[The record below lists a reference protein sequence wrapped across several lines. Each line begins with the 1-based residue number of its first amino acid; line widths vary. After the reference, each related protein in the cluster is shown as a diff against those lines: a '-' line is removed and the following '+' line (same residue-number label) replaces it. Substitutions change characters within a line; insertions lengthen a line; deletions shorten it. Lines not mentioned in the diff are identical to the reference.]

1 MHFSAFCRVFTSSSH
16 VSKTSYRGSVTDF
29 LKGLKSVE
37 ASWPVSTDYGTVNM
51 NAQLTLIITKLS
63 GQEADF
69 VISSI
74 SLKVGKMS
82 CLCIAV
88 RTRKNFKYGV
98 FVETIVYCTI
108 HVSSSSLMTPLSPR
122 CSNNYCLLFIF
133 LPYDV

>member
-1 MHFSAFCRVFTSSSH
+1 M
-16 VSKTSYRGSVTDF
+16 SKTSYRGSVTDF

-74 SLKVGKMS
+74 SLKVGK
-82 CLCIAV
+82 
-88 RTRKNFKYGV
+88 
-98 FVETIVYCTI
+98 
-108 HVSSSSLMTPLSPR
+108 
-122 CSNNYCLLFIF
+122 
-133 LPYDV
+133 